1 MNLSLKN
8 NRIILASR
16 KNRILSMLIDYFLI
30 VVLGI
35 TLYFVLINPVSN
47 KIKFVE
53 NNGATFYTSY
63 IGLKKMEDDTKLE
76 IFNEDSYLKMMVK
89 GTLGEGYY
97 KSRNY
102 EEIVPLNET
111 NDIIFNY
118 YYTYKVNNSSIYESS
133 NYDFLTEINK
143 YQIFEIKD
151 GYYNL
156 KEDEA
161 LKIGDYLFNK
171 NESFIKKYNETKEI
185 AKNIIIDARRDL
197 KTNNNNYKKL
207 QSDLSESSK
216 IGENIAFIKCVIS
229 YATSFII
236 LEIVFYFIFH
246 KRSIGAKAMK
256 LKEIS
261 INKNKVYPI
270 IINKISRFITFAS
283 SLFIFLGVISRNSF
297 LLILFLPLGNFY
309 FYLFL
314 FIILVLL
321 TLLDFIL
328 LIVKKVNVSF
338 DELVSKRVLVDQE
351 FYYEWRSYTL

>member
-8 NRIILASR
+8 NRIILAPR

-35 TLYFVLINPVSN
+35 TLYFTLANPVSN
-47 KIKFVE
+47 KIKIVE
-53 NNGATFYTSY
+53 QNSSTFYTSY
-63 IGLKKMEDDTKLE
+63 IGLKKIEDETKFE
-76 IFNEDSYLKMMVK
+76 SFNEDSYLKMMVK

-118 YYTYKVNNSSIYESS
+118 YYTYKVNNSSNYESS

-143 YQIFEIKD
+143 YQMFEIKD
-151 GYYNL
+151 NYYNL

-185 AKNIIIDARRDL
+185 AKNIIIDARKDL
-197 KTNNNNYKKL
+197 KTNNHYKKL

-236 LEIVFYFIFH
+236 LEIIFYFIFH
-246 KRSIGAKAMK
+246 KRSIGSKAMK

-283 SLFIFLGVISRNSF
+283 SLFIILGVISQNSF

-351 FYYEWRSYTL
+351 FYYE

>member
-35 TLYFVLINPVSN
+35 TLYFALVNPISN

-63 IGLKKMEDDTKLE
+63 IGLKKIEDDTKLE
-76 IFNEDSYLKMMVK
+76 CFNEDSYLKMMVK

-118 YYTYKVNNSSIYESS
+118 YYTYKVNNSSNYESS
-133 NYDFLTEINK
+133 DYDFLTEINK
-143 YQIFEIKD
+143 YQMFEIKD
-151 GYYNL
+151 NYYNL

-185 AKNIIIDARRDL
+185 AKNIIIDARKDL
-197 KTNNNNYKKL
+197 KTNNHYKKL

-283 SLFIFLGVISRNSF
+283 SLFIILGVISQNSF

-351 FYYEWRSYTL
+351 FYYE

>member
-35 TLYFVLINPVSN
+35 TLYFTLVNPASN
-47 KIKFVE
+47 KIKIVE
-53 NNGATFYTSY
+53 QNSSTFYTSY
-63 IGLKKMEDDTKLE
+63 IGLKKIEDETKLE
-76 IFNEDSYLKMMVK
+76 SFNEDSYLKMMVK

-118 YYTYKVNNSSIYESS
+118 YYTYKVNNSSNYESS

-143 YQIFEIKD
+143 YQMFEIKD
-151 GYYNL
+151 NYYNL

-197 KTNNNNYKKL
+197 KTNNNYKKL

-216 IGENIAFIKCVIS
+216 TGENIAFIKCVIS
-229 YATSFII
+229 YLISFTA
-236 LEIVFYFIFH
+236 LEIIFYFIFR
-246 KRSIGAKAMK
+246 KRTIGSKIMK

-283 SLFIFLGVISRNSF
+283 SLFIILGVISQNSF

-314 FIILVLL
+314 FIVLVLL
-321 TLLDFIL
+321 TLFDFIL

>member
-35 TLYFVLINPVSN
+35 TLYFTLVNPVSN
-47 KIKFVE
+47 KIKIVE
-53 NNGATFYTSY
+53 QNSSTFYTSY
-63 IGLKKMEDDTKLE
+63 IGLKKIEDETKLE
-76 IFNEDSYLKMMVK
+76 SFNEDSYLKMMVK

-118 YYTYKVNNSSIYESS
+118 YYTYKVNNSSNYESS

-143 YQIFEIKD
+143 YQMFEIKD
-151 GYYNL
+151 NYYNL

-197 KTNNNNYKKL
+197 KTNNNYKKL

-216 IGENIAFIKCVIS
+216 TGENIAFIKCVIS
-229 YATSFII
+229 YLISFTA
-236 LEIVFYFIFH
+236 LEIIFYFIFR
-246 KRSIGAKAMK
+246 KRTIGSKTMK

-283 SLFIFLGVISRNSF
+283 SLFIILGVISQNSF

-314 FIILVLL
+314 FIVLVLL
-321 TLLDFIL
+321 TLFDFIL

-351 FYYEWRSYTL
+351 FYYE

>member
-35 TLYFVLINPVSN
+35 TLYFALVNPISN

-63 IGLKKMEDDTKLE
+63 IGLKKIEDETKLE
-76 IFNEDSYLKMMVK
+76 SFNEDSYLKMMVK

-118 YYTYKVNNSSIYESS
+118 YYTYKVNNSSNYGSS
-133 NYDFLTEINK
+133 SYDLLTEINK

-156 KEDEA
+156 KEEEA

-185 AKNIIIDARRDL
+185 AKNIINDARRDL
-197 KTNNNNYKKL
+197 KSNNNYKKL
-207 QSDLSESSK
+207 KNDLSESSK
-216 IGENIAFIKCVIS
+216 IGENIAFIKCAIS
-229 YATSFII
+229 YAISFII
-236 LEIVFYFIFH
+236 LEIIFYFIFR
-246 KRSIGAKAMK
+246 KRSIGSKAMK

-270 IINKISRFITFAS
+270 IINKISRFMTFAS
-283 SLFIFLGVISRNSF
+283 SLFIILGVISQNSF

-351 FYYEWRSYTL
+351 FYYE

>member
-16 KNRILSMLIDYFLI
+16 KCRILSMLIDYFLI

-35 TLYFVLINPVSN
+35 TLYFVLVNPVSN
-47 KIKFVE
+47 KIKIVE
-53 NNGATFYTSY
+53 QNSSTFYTSY
-63 IGLKKMEDDTKLE
+63 IGLKKIEDETKLE
-76 IFNEDSYLKMMVK
+76 SLNEDSYLKMMVK

-118 YYTYKVNNSSIYESS
+118 YYTYKVNNSSNYESS

-143 YQIFEIKD
+143 YQMFEIKD
-151 GYYNL
+151 NYYNL

-216 IGENIAFIKCVIS
+216 TGENIAFIKCVIS
-229 YATSFII
+229 YLISFTA
-236 LEIVFYFIFH
+236 LEIIFYFIFH
-246 KRSIGAKAMK
+246 KRTIGSKTMK

-261 INKNKVYPI
+261 INKNKVYTI
-270 IINKISRFITFAS
+270 IIN
-283 SLFIFLGVISRNSF
+283 
-297 LLILFLPLGNFY
+297 
-309 FYLFL
+309 
-314 FIILVLL
+314 
-321 TLLDFIL
+321 
-328 LIVKKVNVSF
+328 
-338 DELVSKRVLVDQE
+338 
-351 FYYEWRSYTL
+351 